1 MEFCVTMDDGA
12 VRYRQLRAPHALGTD
27 APSDR
32 SASSIGVGYATEC
45 AEEGQETSASNV
57 LAELDRIHRR
67 REIAPWVPL
76 MGVFVVYL
84 AAIGA
89 LGLDA
94 PTPVVVVVV
103 VLAVGAV
110 AGAFVLV
117 RRFDRARGTT
127 HLVYHLDPVAV
138 ARYVR
143 LQKGIRRLASCKR
156 VWHVPT
162 EGRPAEG
169 RFKYNARLFLRR
181 YRIRPGLAPPPRVES
196 NVRVPTIYGE
206 HRKFFFLPDRV
217 LVYDERGVVSL
228 AYAGLGMHTGERL
241 CVEDEDVPS
250 DARVVDSTWLY
261 AKPDGAPD
269 PAFANNR
276 RYPVVLY
283 GELEFAGPGGVR
295 ELFLFSQPEAAADL
309 LEAVERVAW
318 GEDDDYDEETEQEP
332 DATEAEPEVE
342 EAAGSTAD
350 EAYDEL
356 YEDAL
361 RVVVRAGFASL
372 DLLTKEFGID
382 YGRAAMIVS
391 VMEQEGYVG
400 PTLRNKPRVV
410 NRSAVRYVE
419 VRYAANGSGDDT
431 RRKQTSGE
439 HGSSRRRSTRRGP
452 RHGNGGP
459 KRPAHEVLG
468 VKPNATREDVT
479 AAYHELAQLYHPDKV
494 ASLAEEFRELAEL
507 RMKEINVAYRSM
519 IKGG

>member
-1 MEFCVTMDDGA
+1 MEFCVTIEGES
-12 VRYRQLRAPHALGTD
+12 VRYRQLRGRHAFGMD
-27 APSDR
+27 APPDR

-45 AEEGQETSASNV
+45 AEEGQETSASNL
-57 LAELDRIHRR
+57 LAELDQIHRR

-89 LGLDA
+89 LGVDA

-103 VLAVGAV
+103 VIAIAAV

-127 HLVYHLDPVAV
+127 HLVYHLDPLAV

-143 LQKGIRRLASCKR
+143 LQKGIRRLAACKR
-156 VWHVPT
+156 VWQVPT

-228 AYAGLGMHTGERL
+228 GYAGLGMHTGERL

-295 ELFLFSQPEAAADL
+295 ELFIFSQPEAAAEL

-318 GEDDDYDEETEQEP
+318 GEDDEDEESTPEPEATDAEP
-332 DATEAEPEVE
+332 DVE
-342 EAAGSTAD
+342 EPTGATTED
-350 EAYDEL
+350 VYDEL

-361 RVVVRAGFASL
+361 RAVVRAGFASL
-372 DLLTKEFGID
+372 ELLAKEFGID
-382 YGRAAMIVS
+382 YGRAAMLVS

-419 VRYAANGSGDDT
+419 IKYGTNGSGDET
-431 RRKQTSGE
+431 RGKHASGT

-452 RHGNGGP
+452 RNANGGP

-468 VKPNATREDVT
+468 VKPNATRVEVT
-479 AAYHELAQLYHPDKV
+479 AAYHELAQMYHPDKV

-507 RMKEINVAYRSM
+507 RMKEINAAYRSM